1 MNIGDK
7 IVIAAKDSNE
17 CSGRVFV
24 CLQHN
29 SSFVDRQNLALSPSI
44 CLRICLDSDKILM
57 ETNRP
62 LYLWNPKGVAILTQ
76 LRVGLSKLNF
86 HKFKHNFQET
96 VDPMCPINDGIEDTE
111 HFLLHCYA
119 YEDLRRDP
127 LGAINEV
134 FQPHNILN
142 LSNQTL
148 VQILLYGDGKCTQN
162 QNRNILE
169 STLKFIHT
177 SERFL

>member
-1 MNIGDK
+1 M
-7 IVIAAKDSNE
+7 SSRTE
-17 CSGRVFV
+17 RFE
-24 CLQHN
+24 
-29 SSFVDRQNLALSPSI
+29 SSFYPNCLKEWNSLASEITESPTVSLFKKRLSSLIRPSQKPTYGI
-44 CLRICLDSDKILM
+44 LD
-57 ETNRP
+57 
-62 LYLWNPKGVAILTQ
+62 PKGIAILTQ
-76 LRVGLSKLNF
+76 LPVGLSKLNF
-86 HKFKHNFQET
+86 HKVKHNFQDT
-96 VDPMCPINDGIEDTE
+96 VNPMCPVNDGIEDTE
-111 HFLLHCYA
+111 HFLLHYHA
-119 YEDLRRDP
+119 YDDLRRDL

-134 FQPHNILN
+134 FQPQNILN